1 MLGIFFAILSAIFKG
16 FEKVLHRYILVKE
29 DSLSYAFVWHITSS
43 IFLLP
48 IFLIEFKF
56 PEQHFAWF
64 LIIIS
69 SVLWAT
75 VAYTG
80 FKAYSLL
87 DVSIKTPIGKSKIL
101 FVLLLSVIFLKE
113 TLTLEKV
120 LGTTLIFCGIIF
132 LTYKKGKQFGNL
144 RDQGVQLTL
153 LSSFLMSIVL
163 LIDKYATNFF
173 NPGMYS
179 FLVFFLP
186 AIIIFPFIIKRK
198 TELKSILTNRFKATV
213 LTVLLGT
220 TYYYLL
226 LRAFKFEEVSVVIP
240 IIEMS
245 TLIAVFGGIKY
256 LKEGTEIAKKIIAA
270 IIIILGAILL
280 SGVIIL

>member
-29 DSLSYAFVWHITSS
+29 DSLSYAFIWHITSS

-56 PEQHFAWF
+56 PEQYFAWF

-101 FVLLLSVIFLKE
+101 FVLLLSIIFLKE

-220 TYYYLL
+220 TSYYLL
-226 LRAFKFEEVSVVIP
+226 LRAFKFEEASVVIP

-256 LKEGTEIAKKIIAA
+256 LKEETEIAKKIIAA
-270 IIIILGAILL
+270 IIVILGAILL

>member
-87 DVSIKTPIGKSKIL
+87 DVSIKTLIGKSKIL

-132 LTYKKGKQFGNL
+132 LIYKKGKRFGNL

-179 FLVFFLP
+179 FLVFFFTSNNYFS
-186 AIIIFPFIIKRK
+186 IYHQEKNRIKIDIN
-198 TELKSILTNRFKATV
+198 KSIQSNCVNCFIRD
-213 LTVLLGT
+213 
-220 TYYYLL
+220 Y
-226 LRAFKFEEVSVVIP
+226 
-240 IIEMS
+240 
-245 TLIAVFGGIKY
+245 
-256 LKEGTEIAKKIIAA
+256 
-270 IIIILGAILL
+270 ILL
-280 SGVIIL
+280 FIVKSI